1 MENLILPPPQI
12 VGWNTGKPD
21 VKEGGQNRFWCAVK
35 PLGSEKLHHRVLL
48 YCNRYAMP
56 LSDQMLEAPKGCE
69 PVPNSDED
77 YYWTGW
83 FEESCDQCETQW
95 TYSGEIVAWLAL
107 PRLKL

>member
-1 MENLILPPPQI
+1 
-12 VGWNTGKPD
+12 
-21 VKEGGQNRFWCAVK
+21 
-35 PLGSEKLHHRVLL
+35 
-48 YCNRYAMP
+48 
-56 LSDQMLEAPKGCE
+56 MLEAPKGCE

-95 TYSGEIVAWLAL
+95 SYSGEIVAWLAL